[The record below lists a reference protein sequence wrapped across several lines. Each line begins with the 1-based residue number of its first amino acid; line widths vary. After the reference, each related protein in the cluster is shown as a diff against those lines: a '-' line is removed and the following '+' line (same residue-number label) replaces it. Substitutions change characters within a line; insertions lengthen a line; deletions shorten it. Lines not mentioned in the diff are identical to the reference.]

1 MKARFLINILT
12 AILLML
18 FVFMNYLEIWT
29 ANLVVQA
36 IFFIA
41 MLSAIFNVGIEYGKE
56 LKGINKTISK

>member
-1 MKARFLINILT
+1 MKARFLMNILT
-12 AILLML
+12 TILLML

-41 MLSAIFNVGIEYGKE
+41 MVSAIFNVGIEYGKRAQR
-56 LKGINKTISK
+56 NK